1 VDGIQR
7 FNRHIF
13 LNKLFGPIQDRR
25 TDFYQLPPY
34 NHSAIRI
41 FGSMAARPAP
51 PSTEPI
57 SAYSAERSI
66 LSTNAHTSR
75 DASAL
80 ASPPDP
86 QRAAQ
91 SDYAAPRARAPR
103 AHCLAQLAG
112 LPQSRANQKTLK
124 VDCLWYYVSHTTRRR
139 TLRCTR
145 DAENR

>member
-25 TDFYQLPPY
+25 TDFHQLPSY

-41 FGSMAARPAP
+41 FESIAARPAP

-66 LSTNAHTSR
+66 LI
-75 DASAL
+75 
-80 ASPPDP
+80 
-86 QRAAQ
+86 
-91 SDYAAPRARAPR
+91 
-103 AHCLAQLAG
+103 
-112 LPQSRANQKTLK
+112 
-124 VDCLWYYVSHTTRRR
+124 
-139 TLRCTR
+139 TLRHEHARLALTAWHNWQVCLSLG
-145 DAENR
+145 EIGKQ